1 MVMYHG
7 SDENTVNKLIGGN
20 IKVSKGG
27 GEIGQGFYLGDM
39 LHIAK
44 AWAWN
49 KHNSK
54 AVLQVEVPDDDMIE
68 LNPLTLTY
76 EDAVKKRA
84 YIRSLKQERTY
95 KFNENIV
102 WSPIVGTQKVRGDQ
116 LKWESQHAEKI
127 LNSNQ
132 VFRSRI

>member
-1 MVMYHG
+1 MFMYHG
-7 SDENTVNKLIGGN
+7 SDENTINNLIMGN
-20 IKVSKGG
+20 VDISKGG

-49 KHNSK
+49 KHNCK
-54 AVLQVEVPDDDMIE
+54 AVLQVKVEENDVLD

-84 YIRSLKQERTY
+84 YIRRLKQERTY
-95 KFNENIV
+95 RFNENIV
-102 WSPIVGTQKVRGDQ
+102 WAPIVGTEKVRGDQ
-116 LKWESQHAEKI
+116 FKWESKVSEDI

-132 VFRSRI
+132 VVRSKI